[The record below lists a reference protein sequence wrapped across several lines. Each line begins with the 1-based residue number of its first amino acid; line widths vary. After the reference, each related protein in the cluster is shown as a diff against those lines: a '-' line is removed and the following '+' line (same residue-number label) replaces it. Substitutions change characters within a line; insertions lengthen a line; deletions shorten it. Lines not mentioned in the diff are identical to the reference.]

1 MKHYFLGLAGNYTRE
16 RRLKHTFSI
25 GRKRDLMELEK
36 FLEKKYEGKAIL
48 CKNGRSALALAL
60 KSYFNKLGFGTT
72 TGIELPSESRG
83 KISFNYET
91 ELISECSQVYYSSQ
105 TRSQSPTHSP

>member
-60 KSYFNKLGFGTT
+60 KSYFNKGDGILVNGFTCYAVYEAIKSAGLVPIFVD
-72 TGIELPSESRG
+72 IEKSDLNFSV
-83 KISFNYET
+83 NT
-91 ELISECSQVYYSSQ
+91 LD
-105 TRSQSPTHSP
+105 